1 MRILWRMLLVVT
13 VLWTARESS
22 AQTVPIT
29 EPAFFSVTIS
39 TPGSEVKTGSAV
51 ELTITTKNISA
62 QNIYHI
68 VTAGGP
74 PGRSLQIDL
83 RDSGGN
89 PVLETPYGR
98 KAHGKDRG
106 PWHGSSFVERVLV
119 KPGETF
125 DEKVDLSKEYDLSR
139 AGTYTIQVQ
148 RSDLVSDEQRKSH
161 SKMIANIVK
170 SNTITI
176 SVTQ

>member
-1 MRILWRMLLVVT
+1 MRNLWRMFLIVT

-22 AQTVPIT
+22 AQMPIT

-39 TPGSEVKTGSAV
+39 TPGSEVKIGSTV

-62 QNIYHI
+62 QNIYHGF
-68 VTAGGP
+68 VAGGP
-74 PGRSLQIDL
+74 PGRSVDIDL

-98 KAHGKDRG
+98 KAHGKDRK
-106 PWHGSSFVERVLV
+106 PWSGSSFVERVLV

-148 RSDLVSDEQRKSH
+148 RSDLVSNEQLKSH
-161 SKMIANIVK
+161 AKMGIGNTVK

-176 SVTQ
+176 TMTP

>member
-1 MRILWRMLLVVT
+1 MLLVVT
-13 VLWTARESS
+13 VLWTAVESS

-39 TPGSEVKTGSAV
+39 TPGSEVKTGSVV
-51 ELTITTKNISA
+51 ELTVTTKNISA
-62 QNIYHI
+62 QNIYHGF
-68 VTAGGP
+68 VAGGP
-74 PGRSLQIDL
+74 PGRSVEIDL

-98 KAHGKDRG
+98 KAHGKDRR
-106 PWHGSSFVERVLV
+106 PWSGSSFVERVLL

-148 RSDLVSDEQRKSH
+148 RSDLVSDEQLKSH
-161 SKMIANIVK
+161 SKMGIANTVK
-170 SNTITI
+170 SNKITIT
-176 SVTQ
+176 VTP